1 MIVGGTPVLVKPS
14 VDVNNPVF
22 NNVTLTSQKVV
33 DIVNS
38 GYKCTGS
45 WDNVDFPEYS
55 YFINAKTSK
64 FYQFD
69 PTKVA
74 AGKKPHAGAF
84 RTWIIENTVYPS
96 SAKPLTMRINGI
108 ESYGET
114 TAIWSV
120 ISGNDDD
127 AEIAAKGIYS
137 LSGLKMNATDIRSL
151 SKGIYIVNGKKYIV
165 K

>member
-1 MIVGGTPVLVKPS
+1 
-14 VDVNNPVF
+14 
-22 NNVTLTSQKVV
+22 
-33 DIVNS
+33 
-38 GYKCTGS
+38 
-45 WDNVDFPEYS
+45 
-55 YFINAKTSK
+55 
-64 FYQFD
+64 
-69 PTKVA
+69 
-74 AGKKPHAGAF
+74 
-84 RTWIIENTVYPS
+84 
-96 SAKPLTMRINGI
+96 MRINGI

-127 AEIAAKGIYS
+127 AEVATKGIYS